1 MLNLSQAIN
10 FYRKQFCELYFI
22 AIFRFFFRPRL
33 KLIGL
38 FCTFVMAEANRY
50 RLMTRLTGQ
59 KLPFLPS
66 GSIIK
71 GTKHDAKMYSIE
83 LMGLEQILE
92 FKIIV
97 IYYVFKLWKV
107 QLICFW
113 KDAKRRA
120 VIKYVAAE

>member
-71 GTKHDAKMYSIE
+71 GTKHEKN
-83 LMGLEQILE
+83 
-92 FKIIV
+92 
-97 IYYVFKLWKV
+97 V
-107 QLICFW
+107 QYRINGVGTNIGIQDNSYLLCF
-113 KDAKRRA
+113 
-120 VIKYVAAE
+120 